1 MVVLLTHYT
10 VISLLHIQFLCHF
23 DIKKILYTMLLL
35 RYKKKYTSNMIPVPA
50 LSFLILFMITTLANH
65 CLFRR
70 CTRTLAT
77 ETNIFQKMLRCPI
90 RLSATA
96 KVIRISFLRTAYLK
110 YLLQVHVYTF
120 VIHTSHPILQVMPR
134 SKYRNDYIIK
144 NTRI

>member
-1 MVVLLTHYT
+1 
-10 VISLLHIQFLCHF
+10 
-23 DIKKILYTMLLL
+23 
-35 RYKKKYTSNMIPVPA
+35 MIPVPA

-70 CTRTLAT
+70 CARTLAT